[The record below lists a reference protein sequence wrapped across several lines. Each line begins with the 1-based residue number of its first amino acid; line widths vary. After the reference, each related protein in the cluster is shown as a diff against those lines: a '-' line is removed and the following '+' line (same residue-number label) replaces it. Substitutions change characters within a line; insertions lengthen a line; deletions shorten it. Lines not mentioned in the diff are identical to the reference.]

1 MGMIYSFKS
10 KGFHVH
16 PESAVDVHV
25 DGGLLGWAA
34 SAHVEGSPDSLLSTF
49 EISLSAT

>member
-1 MGMIYSFKS
+1 MGMIYSIKS

-16 PESAVDVHV
+16 LVDVHV
-25 DGGLLGWAA
+25 DEGLLEWAA